1 MERIDT
7 LPARRYLEPIG
18 KVSLPCI
25 CGIVLAFSWLS
36 APAAQTPAKAPH
48 ITTSHIAVGATV
60 QPYAHLTATQ
70 PTQLIIANKDVN
82 QGYVSVP
89 NGSNPSGTQLT
100 IKTNDHAGYTLV
112 FQVAPAEQA
121 LFQSIQVFGLG
132 TTVTLPAT
140 GGKVTMPFPGP
151 TANLS
156 LTYRFNLVNKLK
168 DGTYAWPLT
177 ILSQPN

>member
-1 MERIDT
+1 MEERTDT
-7 LPARRYLEPIG
+7 HPARRCLGSIG
-18 KVSLPCI
+18 NTGLRRI
-25 CGIVLAFSWLS
+25 CGMMLALSWLAAPV
-36 APAAQTPAKAPH
+36 APALAKTA
-48 ITTSHIAVGATV
+48 TNHIAVGATV

-70 PTQLIIANKDVN
+70 PKQLIIANKDVN
-82 QGYVSVP
+82 LGYVNVP

-121 LFQSIQVFGLG
+121 LFKSIQVFGLG

-140 GGKVTMPFPGP
+140 GGKVTMTFPGP
-151 TANLS
+151 TVNLS
-156 LTYRFNLVNKLK
+156 LTYRFNLVNSLK

-177 ILSQPN
+177 ILSQPD

>member
-7 LPARRYLEPIG
+7 LPAHRYPGPLG
-18 KVSLPCI
+18 NTGLRHR
-25 CGIVLAFSWLS
+25 CGIVLALS
-36 APAAQTPAKAPH
+36 LLAAPVAPALAKTA
-48 ITTSHIAVGATV
+48 TNHIAVGATV
-60 QPYAHLTATQ
+60 QPYAHLSATQ
-70 PTQLIIANKDVN
+70 PNQLVIANKDVN
-82 QGYVSVP
+82 LGYVNVP

-100 IKTNDHAGYTLV
+100 IKTNDRAGYTLV
-112 FQVAPAEQA
+112 FQVAPAEQS
-121 LFQSIQVFGLG
+121 LFSSIQVYGLG

-140 GGKVTMPFPGP
+140 GGKVTMTFPGP